1 MPKRRWA
8 EAHYLLPLYMIRPSA
23 CLAPST
29 NQTGTREAAP
39 GSELG
44 QSREIDLAGAEA
56 SMNVRQLMAELALHP
71 PDSIV
76 ITPSDETGFTD
87 QVTASA
93 IKVSPVKP
101 PILGLSHRAA
111 QAGEAA
117 VTAVLIGPPETF

>member
-1 MPKRRWA
+1 MPKRRLP
-8 EAHYLLPLYMIRPSA
+8 EAHYLLPLYMICLSA
-23 CLAPST
+23 CLAPSS

-71 PDSIV
+71 PDAIV
-76 ITPSDETGFTD
+76 ITRSDETGFTD
-87 QVTASA
+87 QITASM
-93 IKVSPVKP
+93 IKVSPVRP

-111 QAGEAA
+111 RAGEGAA
-117 VTAVLIGPPETF
+117 TAVLIGPPETF